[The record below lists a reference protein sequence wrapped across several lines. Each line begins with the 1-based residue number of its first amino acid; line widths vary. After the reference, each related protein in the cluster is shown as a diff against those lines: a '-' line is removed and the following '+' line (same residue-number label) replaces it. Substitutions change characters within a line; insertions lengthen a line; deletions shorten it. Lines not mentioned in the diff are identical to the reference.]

1 MENEYKNATR
11 LDLTQADQAT
21 VREMIKRGASRREF
35 LAWMIAAGATT
46 AAAGS
51 IFASTKQAIAATPKK
66 GGRLVM
72 AIEAHSP
79 GDTLD
84 PAAFKSNIDYFRGRM
99 FYGSLVRLQDDLSYK
114 PELAE
119 EVSTNENATEWTF
132 KLRKGVEFHN
142 GKTMTADDVL
152 YSMNRHVG
160 PDSASTGATLFSMV
174 DRWEKVNDYEV
185 RAILNSPNADFAIAL
200 GTFQFKIIPDGW
212 TDFANPV
219 GTGPYTVKEFKPGV
233 RCIGAR
239 FDNYWED
246 GGHLD
251 ELEHFA
257 IPDPVAR
264 LNALLSGEID
274 AMANVD
280 PRTIGKIE
288 STDGVGIWA
297 LQSGAFMGIAARRD
311 LPVSNNT
318 DLIRTIQYLMDRE
331 RIVKGVLKG
340 QGTLGNDQ
348 PIGPAYPD
356 HCADIPQRMLDPDK
370 AKYHFDKSGVGNTAV
385 PIVVADVTPGA
396 VDQALFLQREAQKI
410 GLNIDV
416 QKVSTDGYWS
426 SVWKVAPFCATQW
439 NMRPTANIMMS
450 VAFASTAKWNE
461 SYWKNEQ
468 FDKLLVDVL
477 AVTDPAQR
485 KQMYCDMQTLIHETG
500 GSIFPAHTNYI
511 DGAADH
517 VKGRTHVPLNN
528 FGGCESPPFLWRDDA

>member
-1 MENEYKNATR
+1 MENEYKNTNR
-11 LDLTQADQAT
+11 LDLTQADEAT

-160 PDSASTGATLFSMV
+160 TESASTGATLFSMV

-246 GGHLD
+246 GGYLD

>member
-1 MENEYKNATR
+1 MGSDYNGVNR
-11 LDLTQADQAT
+11 LNLTQADDAT
-21 VREMIKRGASRREF
+21 VREMIKRGATRRQF
-35 LAWMIAAGATT
+35 IHWMVAAGATAT
-46 AAAGS
+46 AAGTVFGS
-51 IFASTKQAIAATPKK
+51 ATKAFAETPKR

-99 FYGSLVRLQDDLSYK
+99 FYGSLVRLQDDLTYA

-119 EVSTNENATEWTF
+119 EVLTNDDATEWTF
-132 KLRKGVEFHN
+132 KLRRGVEFHN
-142 GKTMTADDVL
+142 GKTMNADDVL

-174 DRWEKVNDYEV
+174 DRWEKVNEYEV

-200 GTFQFKIIPDGW
+200 GTFQFKILPDGW

-219 GTGPYTVKEFKPGV
+219 GTGPYKVKEFKPGV
-233 RCIGAR
+233 RAIGSH
-239 FDNYWED
+239 FDNYWEE
-246 GGHLD
+246 GGYLE

-264 LNALLSGEID
+264 LNAFLAGEID

-280 PRTIGKIE
+280 PKTIGTIE
-288 STDGVGIWA
+288 STDGVGLWA
-297 LQSGAFMGIAARRD
+297 MESGAFFGIAARRD
-311 LPVSNNT
+311 LPVSDNT
-318 DLIRTIQYLMDRE
+318 DLIRSMQFLMDRE

-356 HCADIPQRMLDPDK
+356 HCADIPQRMLDPEK
-370 AKYHFDKSGVGNTAV
+370 AKYHFERSGVGSTPI
-385 PIVVADVTPGA
+385 PIVVAEVTPGA
-396 VDQALFLQREAQKI
+396 VEQALFLQREAEKI
-410 GLNIDV
+410 GMNIDV

-439 NMRPTANIMMS
+439 NMRPTANQMMS
-450 VAFASTAKWNE
+450 VAFASAAKWNE

-468 FDKLLVDVL
+468 FDQLLGDVL
-477 AVTDPAQR
+477 SVTDPVVR
-485 KQMYCDMQTLIHETG
+485 KQMYCDMQTMIHNTG
-500 GSIFPAHTNYI
+500 GSIFPAHMNYV

-528 FGGCESPPFLWRDDA
+528 FGGCESPRSLWRDDA